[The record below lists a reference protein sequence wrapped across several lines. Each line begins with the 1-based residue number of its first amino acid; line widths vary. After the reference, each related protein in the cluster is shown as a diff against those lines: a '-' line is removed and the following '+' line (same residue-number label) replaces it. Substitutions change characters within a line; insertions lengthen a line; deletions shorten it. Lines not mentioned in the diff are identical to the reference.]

1 MRRSTIILVILITLT
16 LFGIV
21 AARESSRAQFIH
33 LQALQNR
40 IFSLNN
46 RWGQLQLEQATLA
59 SDTRV
64 GDIAHQKLG
73 LEAPKNSQI
82 IMVKSQ

>member
-1 MRRSTIILVILITLT
+1 MRRSTIILVALITLT

-21 AARESSRAQFIH
+21 AARENSRAQFIH
-33 LQALQNR
+33 LQALQNH

-82 IMVKSQ
+82 VMVKAQ

>member
-1 MRRSTIILVILITLT
+1 MRRSTIIFALLITAT

-21 AARESSRAQFIH
+21 AARENTRSQFI
-33 LQALQNR
+33 ALQEAQAR
-40 IFSLNN
+40 HFALDN

-59 SDTRV
+59 SNARV

-73 LEAPKNSQI
+73 LAAPKNDQI
-82 IMVKSQ
+82 VMVKTP

>member
-1 MRRSTIILVILITLT
+1 MRRSTIILVVLITLT

-21 AARESSRAQFIH
+21 AARENSRAQFIH
-33 LQALQNR
+33 LQAQQNH
-40 IFSLNN
+40 IFTLNN

-59 SDTRV
+59 SDARV

-82 IMVKSQ
+82 VMVKAQ